1 MKVFEKSA
9 IFFLIFFGT
18 VFLVGC
24 ASTVSRDKVT
34 HTNFCRAKYE
44 AAEELFK
51 KGKYGR
57 TQDKLEDILS
67 KCAGTGYMEKSQ
79 FLLAET
85 YFNLEEWIEARGEY
99 GSFVMNFPGSPFAE
113 TAAYRKAVSAY
124 NIKFKVSRDETN
136 TTTAMKD
143 FERYL
148 DDYPD
153 TPLRDSVN
161 YYYEQLIERMAEKEF
176 QTARLYMRM
185 DKPQATVIYLK
196 EFLDTYPKSKRRQ
209 ESLFMISEAYTEL
222 DQFEAARSYLNIA
235 RTDNADDK
243 DVLKK
248 IEKTEK
254 SIAKAEAKFEK
265 KLKRDA
271 EKNRVQKEEKEMTN

>member
-1 MKVFEKSA
+1 MNVFEKCTLFFP
-9 IFFLIFFGT
+9 IFLGTALLI
-18 VFLVGC
+18 GC
-24 ASTVSRDKVT
+24 ADSGKGKKT
-34 HTNFCRAKYE
+34 HTEFCREKYE
-44 AAEELFK
+44 VAEDLFK
-51 KGKYGR
+51 RGKYGR
-57 TQDKLEDILS
+57 AQDKLEDILS
-67 KCAGTGYMEKSQ
+67 VCAGTGYMEKSQ
-79 FLLAET
+79 FLLAES

-113 TAAYRKAVSAY
+113 TAAYRKAVSSY
-124 NIKFKVSRDETN
+124 NMEFKVSRDESN

-148 DDYPD
+148 DSYPE

-161 YYYEQLIERMAEKEF
+161 YYYAQLIERMAEKEF

-185 DKPQATVIYLK
+185 SKPQATVIYLK
-196 EFLDTYPKSKRRQ
+196 EFLDKYPSSKRRQ
-209 ESLFMISEAYTEL
+209 ESLFMITEAYTEL
-222 DQFEAARSYLNIA
+222 DQFDAARSYLNIA

-243 DVLKK
+243 DILKK

-265 KLKRDA
+265 KLKKDA

>member
-1 MKVFEKSA
+1 MIVFEKNTLFFPIFLSA
-9 IFFLIFFGT
+9 AL
-18 VFLVGC
+18 LVGC
-24 ASTVSRDKVT
+24 AGSGKDKKS
-34 HTNFCRAKYE
+34 HTEFCREKYE
-44 AAEELFK
+44 VAEDLFK
-51 KGKYGR
+51 RGKYGR
-57 TQDKLEDILS
+57 AQDKLEDILPL
-67 KCAGTGYMEKSQ
+67 CAGTGYLEKSQ
-79 FLLAET
+79 FLLAES

-113 TAAYRKAVSAY
+113 TAAFRKAVSSY
-124 NIKFKVSRDETN
+124 NMEFKVSRDESN

-148 DDYPD
+148 DEYPE

-161 YYYEQLIERMAEKEF
+161 YYYDQLIERLAEKEF

-185 DKPQATVIYLK
+185 DRPQATVIYLK

-209 ESLFMISEAYTEL
+209 ESLFMISEAYTKL
-222 DQFEAARSYLNIA
+222 DQFDAARTYLDIA
-235 RTDNADDK
+235 RKDNESDN

-254 SIAKAEAKFEK
+254 KIATAEAKFEK
-265 KLKRDA
+265 KLKKDA

>member
-9 IFFLIFFGT
+9 IFFLIF
-18 VFLVGC
+18 LSAALLAGC
-24 ASTVSRDKVT
+24 AGSGKDKKS
-34 HTNFCRAKYE
+34 HTEFCREKYE
-44 AAEELFK
+44 VAEDLFK
-51 KGKYGR
+51 RGKYGR
-57 TQDKLEDILS
+57 AQDKLEDILS
-67 KCAGTGYMEKSQ
+67 VCAGTGYMEKSQ
-79 FLLAET
+79 FLLAES
-85 YFNLEEWIEARGEY
+85 YFNLEDWIEARGEY
-99 GSFVMNFPGSPFAE
+99 GSFVLNFPGSPFAE
-113 TAAYRKAVSAY
+113 TAAYRKAVSSY
-124 NIKFKVSRDETN
+124 NMEFRVSRDESN

-148 DDYPD
+148 DNYPE

-161 YYYEQLIERMAEKEF
+161 YYYEQLVERLAEKEF

-196 EFLDTYPKSKRRQ
+196 EFLDNYPKSKRRK
-209 ESLFMISEAYTEL
+209 ESLFMISEAYTKL
-222 DQFEAARSYLNIA
+222 DQFEAARSYLDIA
-235 RTDNADDK
+235 RNDMGSDK

-254 SIAKAEAKFEK
+254 KIAKAETKFAK
-265 KLKRDA
+265 KLKKDA

>member
-1 MKVFEKSA
+1 MT
-9 IFFLIFFGT
+9 IFKKCTLFFT
-18 VFLVGC
+18 FFFCAALLVGC
-24 ASTVSRDKVT
+24 AGSGKDKKS
-34 HTNFCRAKYE
+34 HTEFCREKYE
-44 AAEELFK
+44 VAEGLFK

-57 TQDKLEDILS
+57 AQDKLEDILS
-67 KCAGTGYMEKSQ
+67 LCAGTGYLEKSQ
-79 FLLAET
+79 FLLAES

-99 GSFVMNFPGSPFAE
+99 GSFVLNFPGSPFAE
-113 TAAYRKAVSAY
+113 IAAYRKAVSSY
-124 NIKFKVSRDETN
+124 NMEFKVSRDESN

-148 DDYPD
+148 DSYPD

-161 YYYEQLIERMAEKEF
+161 YYYEQLVERLAEKEF

-196 EFLDTYPKSKRRQ
+196 EFLTTYPKSKRRQ
-209 ESLFMISEAYTEL
+209 ESLFMITEAYTEL
-222 DQFEAARSYLNIA
+222 DQFDAARSYLEIA
-235 RTDNADDK
+235 RNDLGQDA
-243 DVLKK
+243 DVLKQ

-254 SIAKAEAKFEK
+254 KIAKAEAKFEK
-265 KLKRDA
+265 KLKKDA